1 MKKPFS
7 LIQGLEAQRG
17 QDLSRITL
25 LEVLPI
31 ALLSSLLWPWA
42 SIAELCE
49 HIAIVNTAA
58 FSLPAN
64 CTGDCVAQIG
74 H

>member
-7 LIQGLEAQRG
+7 LIQGLEAQRE

-31 ALLSSLLWPWA
+31 ALLSSLLWLWA

-49 HIAIVNTAA
+49 HITIVNTAA

-64 CTGDCVAQIG
+64 CTGDWVAQVG

>member
-7 LIQGLEAQRG
+7 LIQGLEAQKG
-17 QDLSRITL
+17 QDLSRTTL

-31 ALLSSLLWPWA
+31 ALSSLLWPWA

-49 HIAIVNTAA
+49 HIAFVNTAA
-58 FSLPAN
+58 SKL
-64 CTGDCVAQIG
+64 
-74 H
+74 HR